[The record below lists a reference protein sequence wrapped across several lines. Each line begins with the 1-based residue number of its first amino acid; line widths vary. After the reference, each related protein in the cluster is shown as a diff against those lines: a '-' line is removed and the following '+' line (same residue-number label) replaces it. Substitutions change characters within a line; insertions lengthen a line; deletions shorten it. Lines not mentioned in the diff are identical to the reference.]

1 MRVQVWISS
10 THLKFGQGANGDM
23 RTLGDQRPPSVA
35 KTMSSRFSER
45 HYLLKKEKRN
55 EVDGQ
60 GEWQEVISV
69 NLWPKYRRPEELA
82 GLGM

>member
-10 THLKFGQGANGDM
+10 THLKVGQGANGDM
-23 RTLGDQRPPSVA
+23 RTLGDQSLPNVA

-45 HYLLKKEKRN
+45 HYLLKKERN

-60 GEWQEVISV
+60 GEWQEDIIV